1 MSSSIVALPLAPSL
15 TPPSLLLPVCL
26 PPLQLGGQ
34 TVLCTPSRFLKEL
47 PPGLVR
53 FTFLG
58 AKRLANSMKPTTDA
72 DFRKLRPG
80 HVRTRRDEL
89 LTLADGPASD
99 KVVEKADGLLE
110 EEEGKGRK
118 RAKGK
123 GKEKGGAEGELAAQ
137 VSGIGHASRYDFH
150 NRLDSFQR
158 KTRPSDRE
166 LTFSHFLLY
175 LYAV

>member
-1 MSSSIVALPLAPSL
+1 M
-15 TPPSLLLPVCL
+15 
-26 PPLQLGGQ
+26 
-34 TVLCTPSRFLKEL
+34 LCTPSRFLKEL

-99 KVVEKADGLLE
+99 KVVEKADGPLE
-110 EEEGKGRK
+110 GREEEKEEEGKGKK
-118 RAKGK
+118 RAKG
-123 GKEKGGAEGELAAQ
+123 GRKEKGGVEVEVAAQ
-137 VSGIGHASRYDFH
+137 VSGIDERHVPLFKVPGH
-150 NRLDSFQR
+150 
-158 KTRPSDRE
+158 
-166 LTFSHFLLY
+166 FSMEHAPIL
-175 LYAV
+175 

>member
-1 MSSSIVALPLAPSL
+1 
-15 TPPSLLLPVCL
+15 
-26 PPLQLGGQ
+26 LQLGGQ

-99 KVVEKADGLLE
+99 KVVEKADDVLE
-110 EEEGKGRK
+110 EEEGKG
-118 RAKGK
+118 
-123 GKEKGGAEGELAAQ
+123 KEKAGAEGEFAAQ
-137 VSGIGHASRYDFH
+137 VGGIGRTSRHNFH
-150 NRLDSFQR
+150 NRPDSFQR